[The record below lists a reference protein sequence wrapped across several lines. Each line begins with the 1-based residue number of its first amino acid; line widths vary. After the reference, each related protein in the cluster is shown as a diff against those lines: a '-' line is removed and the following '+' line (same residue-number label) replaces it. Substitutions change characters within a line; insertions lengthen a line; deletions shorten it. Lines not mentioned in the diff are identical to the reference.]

1 MQKMASI
8 TLQFRQGRCVVVCV
22 DNASS
27 VGEVPDVCNIYLMR
41 HGQTFCNVVRR
52 VHASWFDRKYVELTY
67 DGCLQACKGFRAL
80 QRNEV
85 RVAKF
90 YASPMLRAEQT
101 ARAVHQ
107 LYCKYA
113 SHGQQCDPKV
123 KYDDRLEEIGMGDS
137 AGMSFDDKAKT
148 YGPERERLDKEYTVL
163 AERWERVAVPGA
175 ESVANLQSRFFASLQ
190 EIGERHINEN
200 VFVVTHGK
208 AMAAFLAKIYD
219 QPETNYVID
228 NGQIV
233 HAQMV
238 RYPDQAPQFVV
249 LNHDWSESIRKRH
262 YFDPPEKS
270 RVARILARPLSSTC
284 TLV

>member
-1 MQKMASI
+1 
-8 TLQFRQGRCVVVCV
+8 
-22 DNASS
+22 
-27 VGEVPDVCNIYLMR
+27 MR
-41 HGQTFCNVVRR
+41 HGQTFCNVAKR
-52 VHASWFDRKYVELTY
+52 VHASWFEREYVELTY

-80 QRNEV
+80 KVKEV
-85 RVAKF
+85 PIAKF
-90 YASPMLRAEQT
+90 YASPMLRAKQT

-113 SHGQQCDPKV
+113 SHGQQCDPEV
-123 KYDDRLEEIGMGDS
+123 KYDDRLEEIGMGVS
-137 AGMSFDDKAKT
+137 AGMSFDEKAEI

-163 AERWERVAVPGA
+163 AERWERVAVPDA

-190 EIGERHINEN
+190 EIGEQHINEN

-208 AMAAFLAKIYD
+208 AMAAFLAKIYNK
-219 QPETNYVID
+219 PETKYVIE

-238 RYPDQAPQFVV
+238 RYPDRKPYFVV
-249 LNHDWSESIRKRH
+249 HQHDWSESIRKRD
-262 YFDPPEKS
+262 YFKHPEKGRGAVS
-270 RVARILARPLSSTC
+270 QSAARSDTC